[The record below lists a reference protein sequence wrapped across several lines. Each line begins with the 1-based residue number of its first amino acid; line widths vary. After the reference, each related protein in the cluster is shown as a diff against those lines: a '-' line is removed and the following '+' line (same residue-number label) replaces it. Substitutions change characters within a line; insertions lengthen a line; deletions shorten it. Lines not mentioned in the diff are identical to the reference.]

1 MGTLHLSQVRTIFLF
16 SFHLLCSLCF
26 TWLWSC
32 SGLILLNSSFYS
44 FLFYSWS
51 IDILPFTML
60 CQFTSLSL
68 FNCCSLFHLT
78 QLMPPPLSR
87 SGSLVSDIVTC
98 TCQSS
103 QHLISYLFNMQLI
116 SQFANTFK
124 SCPNVSFIQHPLEC

>member
-98 TCQSS
+98 TMSIFPAP
-103 QHLISYLFNMQLI
+103 HLISLQHAADQ
-116 SQFANTFK
+116 SVCK
-124 SCPNVSFIQHPLEC
+124 HIQVLS